1 MSIFDGIDGDIVG
14 ALRSSFP
21 NATSMNVPVV
31 QRVPVA
37 PPADYRPGIDPE
49 WNYFP
54 NSNPSATDIANA
66 ATGDTGAVSNFNPSD
81 FDLSNLDLTG
91 MGNFQ
96 QGMPPSMPF
105 YKQNQIT
112 DGIAQIPEIGMM
124 PQMPQMQMPQNL
136 PPALGG
142 MPPQMQAI
150 SPHIARSMISEP
162 IGVPNLPPLTNT
174 PTPPRPPSSPLA
186 PAEERLYLET
196 PHAPIDFIPEPQPF
210 IPPPEIGTINQTVR
224 PPMQYIGEGA
234 PPEIDF
240 TPQYLDPRFI
250 EQEALLPE
258 IGTINQTVRPP
269 MQYINEGAPAF
280 SIEDYINPMGLG
292 SLTGNPVIQ
301 EQITPTPPPKKR
313 PRDRAPRSRIGGG
326 GRAAG
331 GMLRYQEGQGIAGLG
346 QEEAMMTEGNDQ
358 LIQATMMAIQGM
370 VGDQATADAI
380 INQFIGLYG
389 EEAFLA
395 LREQVLNPDG
405 QAQTQGM
412 IEGFGGG
419 MDDFVQG
426 VAGNQERIAAS
437 PGEYIVPADVVSQLG
452 DGNSEEGSRKLDG
465 MLDRTRMAKTG
476 TREQAE
482 PIDSRM
488 VMPV

>member
-1 MSIFDGIDGDIVG
+1 
-14 ALRSSFP
+14 
-21 NATSMNVPVV
+21 
-31 QRVPVA
+31 VPVA
-37 PPADYRPGIDPE
+37 PPAGYRPGIDPE

-54 NSNPSATDIANA
+54 NSNPSATDLTNP
-66 ATGDTGAVSNFNPSD
+66 ATGDTGTVLPFNPSD
-81 FDLSNLDLTG
+81 FDLSNLDLSG
-91 MGNFQ
+91 LGNFQ

-124 PQMPQMQMPQNL
+124 PQIPQVPLPQMQIPQVPLPQMQIPQNL
-136 PPALGG
+136 PPVLGSI
-142 MPPQMQAI
+142 PSQMQAI
-150 SPHIARSMISEP
+150 SPHIAQSMINEP
-162 IGVPNLPPLTNT
+162 IGIPNLPMPITNT
-174 PTPPRPPSSPLA
+174 PNSISLGNTLMQPLA
-186 PAEERLYLET
+186 NIGNPTIGLPETFSPERYNTQRMFIT
-196 PHAPIDFIPEPQPF
+196 PD
-210 IPPPEIGTINQTVR
+210 
-224 PPMQYIGEGA
+224 A
-234 PPEIDF
+234 PPEIDL
-240 TPQYLDPRFI
+240 TPESFIPSMGTSDMLQIKKDPAPFR
-250 EQEALLPE
+250 EA
-258 IGTINQTVRPP
+258 VRPP

-301 EQITPTPPPKKR
+301 EQITPTPPPKKK

-488 VMPV
+488 VMPI

>member
-210 IPPPEIGTINQTVR
+210 IPP
-224 PPMQYIGEGA
+224 
-234 PPEIDF
+234 
-240 TPQYLDPRFI
+240 
-250 EQEALLPE
+250 PE

>member
-21 NATSMNVPVV
+21 NATSMNVPV
-31 QRVPVA
+31 QARVPVA

-81 FDLSNLDLTG
+81 FDLSNLDLSG
-91 MGNFQ
+91 LGNFQ

-124 PQMPQMQMPQNL
+124 PQMPQIPL
-136 PPALGG
+136 PAMTPVPSPVPVMTPIA
-142 MPPQMQAI
+142 PPETFTPERYNTQRMFITPDAPPSFPLTPDI
-150 SPHIARSMISEP
+150 DRIARSTKE
-162 IGVPNLPPLTNT
+162 
-174 PTPPRPPSSPLA
+174 
-186 PAEERLYLET
+186 
-196 PHAPIDFIPEPQPF
+196 IDAY
-210 IPPPEIGTINQTVR
+210 IPPPEIG
-224 PPMQYIGEGA
+224 
-234 PPEIDF
+234 
-240 TPQYLDPRFI
+240 
-250 EQEALLPE
+250 
-258 IGTINQTVRPP
+258 RPP

-452 DGNSEEGSRKLDG
+452 DGNSEEGSRKLDE

>member
-21 NATSMNVPVV
+21 NATSMNVPV
-31 QRVPVA
+31 QARVPVA

-66 ATGDTGAVSNFNPSD
+66 ATGDTGTVPPFNPSD
-81 FDLSNLDLTG
+81 FDLSNLDLSG
-91 MGNFQ
+91 LGNFQ

-162 IGVPNLPPLTNT
+162 IGIPNLPMQPLANIGNPTIGLPETTMPQIPLPAMTPVPSPVPVMTPIAPPETFTPERYNTQRMFITPDAPPSFPLT
-174 PTPPRPPSSPLA
+174 PD
-186 PAEERLYLET
+186 
-196 PHAPIDFIPEPQPF
+196 IDRIARSTKEIDAY
-210 IPPPEIGTINQTVR
+210 IPPPEIGR
-224 PPMQYIGEGA
+224 PPMQYIG
-234 PPEIDF
+234 
-240 TPQYLDPRFI
+240 
-250 EQEALLPE
+250 
-258 IGTINQTVRPP
+258 
-269 MQYINEGAPAF
+269 EGAPAF

-358 LIQATMMAIQGM
+358 LIEATMMAIQGM

-452 DGNSEEGSRKLDG
+452 DGNSTEGSRKLDG
-465 MLDRTRMAKTG
+465 MLERTRMAKTG
-476 TREQAE
+476 TIEQAP
-482 PIDSRM
+482 PIDSRR
-488 VMPV
+488 VLPA

>member
-21 NATSMNVPVV
+21 NATSMNVPV
-31 QRVPVA
+31 QARVPIA

-81 FDLSNLDLTG
+81 FDLSNLDLSG
-91 MGNFQ
+91 LGNFQ

-174 PTPPRPPSSPLA
+174 PQGFPAVMPNFSSGIAPPETFTPERYNTQRMFITPDAPPSFPL
-186 PAEERLYLET
+186 T
-196 PHAPIDFIPEPQPF
+196 PDIDRIARSTKEIDAY
-210 IPPPEIGTINQTVR
+210 IPPPEIGR
-224 PPMQYIGEGA
+224 PPMQYIG
-234 PPEIDF
+234 
-240 TPQYLDPRFI
+240 
-250 EQEALLPE
+250 
-258 IGTINQTVRPP
+258 
-269 MQYINEGAPAF
+269 EGAPAF

>member
-21 NATSMNVPVV
+21 NATSMNVPV
-31 QRVPVA
+31 QARVPVA

-81 FDLSNLDLTG
+81 FDLSNLDLSG
-91 MGNFQ
+91 LGNFQ

-174 PTPPRPPSSPLA
+174 PQGFPAVMPNFSSGIAPPETFTPERYNTQRMFITPDAPPSFPL
-186 PAEERLYLET
+186 T
-196 PHAPIDFIPEPQPF
+196 PDIDRIARSTKEIDAY
-210 IPPPEIGTINQTVR
+210 IPPPEIG
-224 PPMQYIGEGA
+224 
-234 PPEIDF
+234 
-240 TPQYLDPRFI
+240 
-250 EQEALLPE
+250 
-258 IGTINQTVRPP
+258 RPP

-358 LIQATMMAIQGM
+358 LIEATMMAIQGM

>member
-1 MSIFDGIDGDIVG
+1 
-14 ALRSSFP
+14 
-21 NATSMNVPVV
+21 
-31 QRVPVA
+31 
-37 PPADYRPGIDPE
+37 
-49 WNYFP
+49 
-54 NSNPSATDIANA
+54 
-66 ATGDTGAVSNFNPSD
+66 
-81 FDLSNLDLTG
+81 
-91 MGNFQ
+91 
-96 QGMPPSMPF
+96 
-105 YKQNQIT
+105 
-112 DGIAQIPEIGMM
+112 
-124 PQMPQMQMPQNL
+124 
-136 PPALGG
+136 
-142 MPPQMQAI
+142 
-150 SPHIARSMISEP
+150 
-162 IGVPNLPPLTNT
+162 
-174 PTPPRPPSSPLA
+174 
-186 PAEERLYLET
+186 
-196 PHAPIDFIPEPQPF
+196 
-210 IPPPEIGTINQTVR
+210 
-224 PPMQYIGEGA
+224 
-234 PPEIDF
+234 
-240 TPQYLDPRFI
+240 
-250 EQEALLPE
+250 
-258 IGTINQTVRPP
+258 
-269 MQYINEGAPAF
+269 
-280 SIEDYINPMGLG
+280 
-292 SLTGNPVIQ
+292 
-301 EQITPTPPPKKR
+301 
-313 PRDRAPRSRIGGG
+313 
-326 GRAAG
+326 
-331 GMLRYQEGQGIAGLG
+331 
-346 QEEAMMTEGNDQ
+346 MMTEGNDQ

>member
-21 NATSMNVPVV
+21 NATSMNVPV
-31 QRVPVA
+31 QARVPVA

-66 ATGDTGAVSNFNPSD
+66 TTGDTGAVSNFNPSD
-81 FDLSNLDLTG
+81 FDLSNLDLSG
-91 MGNFQ
+91 LGNFQ

-162 IGVPNLPPLTNT
+162 IGIPNLPMQ
-174 PTPPRPPSSPLA
+174 PLA
-186 PAEERLYLET
+186 NIGNPTIGLPETTMPQIPLPAMTPVPSPVPVMTPIAPPETFSPERYNTQRMFIT
-196 PHAPIDFIPEPQPF
+196 PDA
-210 IPPPEIGTINQTVR
+210 PPEIDLTPESFIPSMGTSDMLQIKKDPAPFREAVR
-224 PPMQYIGEGA
+224 PPMQYIG
-234 PPEIDF
+234 
-240 TPQYLDPRFI
+240 
-250 EQEALLPE
+250 
-258 IGTINQTVRPP
+258 
-269 MQYINEGAPAF
+269 EGAPAF